1 MHSRRHTL
9 RTLLVLP
16 LIAGWQGRALLAM
29 PVAETDREALSRPIE
44 RAIRFDLHRVEKR
57 RSAILAFKQGL
68 IKGAYL
74 VVHPDGY
81 ERVVFADVIVDNS
94 HVSHAQVVAV
104 DTDQL
109 TREKYLIQV
118 SLTPEGARAF
128 ADATELLYDKTIGIF
143 LDDGLTDEVLVQGRV
158 TAGRFQFV
166 VRNRSYAELQ
176 NIANGIS
183 VISI

>member
-1 MHSRRHTL
+1 MQSRRHTL
-9 RTLLVLP
+9 QTLLVLP
-16 LIAGWQGRALLAM
+16 LMACWESQAVLAM
-29 PVAETDREALSRPIE
+29 RVVEADKEELSRPIE
-44 RAIRFDLHRVEKR
+44 RTIRFDLHRVEKR
-57 RSAILAFKQGL
+57 RGALLAFKQGL

-74 VVHPDGY
+74 TVHPDGY
-81 ERVVFADVIVDNS
+81 ERVVFPDVIIDNT
-94 HVSHAQVVAV
+94 HVSRAQVVAA
-104 DTDQL
+104 DADQL
-109 TREKYLIQV
+109 TREPYLIQV

-158 TAGRFQFV
+158 TAGRFQFA

-176 NIANGIS
+176 SIANGIS